1 MDEQHWNEMYLSRE
15 RVWSGEPNGVL
26 VTEVA
31 ALPPGRALDVGCG
44 EGADALW
51 LARRGWQVTATDI
64 SHVALA
70 RAAEASAAAGLT
82 SEVTWT
88 HADLLTAAPPA
99 GGFDLVSMQ
108 YFPVPRQHH
117 RTGLRALIEAVA
129 TGGTLLV
136 AHHDLADMSRH
147 PGHSPELSDYY
158 QPGEIIALLDDS
170 WTVLVDETRPRASPA
185 PAGTHHI
192 RDTVLLARRMR

>member
-26 VTEVA
+26 VTEAA

-64 SHVALA
+64 SQIALA
-70 RAAEASAAAGLT
+70 RAAEASAASGLA

-88 HADLLTAAPPA
+88 HADLLTATPPA

-117 RTGLRALIEAVA
+117 HTGLRALIETVA
-129 TGGTLLV
+129 TGGTFLV
-136 AHHDLADMSRH
+136 ANHDLADMSRH
-147 PGHSPELSDYY
+147 PDHSPDLSDYC
-158 QPGEIIALLDDS
+158 QPGEITALLDDS
-170 WTVLVDETRPRASPA
+170 WTVLVDETRPRVSPA

-192 RDTVLLARRMR
+192 RDTVLLARRRR